1 MTGWTMSA
9 SFSWFP
15 GYTNHSL
22 IAGVSTLL
30 PENTQNKKIRL
41 GLTSHHRL
49 QRIKKHL
56 FLFLN
61 LSRDMIVMRVRARM
75 CVRCVCCMSMCG
87 PVCLTVQFTVSA
99 NVCMYDVKCMM

>member
-30 PENTQNKKIRL
+30 PENTHNNKIRL
-41 GLTSHHRL
+41 GLTSHHHL

-56 FLFLN
+56 FFFLN
-61 LSRDMIVMRVRARM
+61 LSRDMIVISKTATAEHA
-75 CVRCVCCMSMCG
+75 CV
-87 PVCLTVQFTVSA
+87 
-99 NVCMYDVKCMM
+99 